1 MKLAFSLIFKCFIF
15 MLAIFGIYLT
25 LVNAVNP
32 FETISYFTTLVNG
45 YAVISYLFFIFNLI
59 VKKYPSSLLV
69 FIKQNLM
76 VFLLL
81 TLMVYSFVLIPYITD
96 NQLNYQIFS
105 LKDLVIHYAVPLLVV
120 VDYALFSPKGKIKKS
135 YLFINLL
142 GLVVYLLYLYFYT
155 SLGGRFTLNGT
166 LRIYPYFFLDIPT
179 LGMVN
184 FSLIAVAIMM
194 VVLLLGWCIYQID
207 ELISIPLISPKPK
220 RK

>member
-1 MKLAFSLIFKCFIF
+1 

-25 LVNAVNP
+25 LVNVVNP
-32 FETISYFTTLVNG
+32 FEIMSYFTTLVNG

-81 TLMVYSFVLIPYITD
+81 TLMVYSFVLIPYISD

-105 LKDLVIHYAVPLLVV
+105 LKDIVIHYAVPLLVV
-120 VDYALFSPKGKIKKS
+120 VDYALFSPKGQIKKS

-142 GLVVYLLYLYFYT
+142 GLVVYLLYLYLYT

-166 LRIYPYFFLDIPT
+166 LTIYPYFFLDIPT
-179 LGMVN
+179 LGVVN
-184 FSLIAVAIMM
+184 FGLIAVAIII

-207 ELISIPLISPKPK
+207 ELISIPLISPKHK